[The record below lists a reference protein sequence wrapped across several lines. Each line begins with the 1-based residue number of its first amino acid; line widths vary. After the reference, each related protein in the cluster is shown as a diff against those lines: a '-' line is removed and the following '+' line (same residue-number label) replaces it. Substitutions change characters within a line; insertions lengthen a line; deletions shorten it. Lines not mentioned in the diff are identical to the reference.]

1 MSVVA
6 IYPGTFD
13 PITRGHIDLIERGA
27 RMFDRLIVSVAANPN
42 KRPLFSLAER
52 VELVREAMA
61 HLPTIEICGFDI
73 LLVNHAKR
81 IGAHVILRGL
91 RAVSDFEFEFQL
103 ANMNRRLYP
112 EIESVFL
119 TPAEQFSFISSS
131 LVREVAK
138 LGGNIAP
145 FVHPKVEAALA
156 AKFASLAG
164 RNPP

>member
-1 MSVVA
+1 MSVFA

-13 PITRGHIDLIERGA
+13 PITNGHADLVERGA
-27 RMFDRLIVSVAANPN
+27 RMFERLIVSVAANPN
-42 KRPLFSLAER
+42 KQPLFSLEER
-52 VELVREAMA
+52 VELAREALA
-61 HLPTIEICGFDI
+61 HLPKVEIRGFDI
-73 LLVNHAKR
+73 LLVNYAKS

-103 ANMNRRLYP
+103 ASMNRRLDP
-112 EIESVFL
+112 QVESIFL
-119 TPAEQFSFISSS
+119 TPAEQYSFISSS

-156 AKFASLAG
+156 AKFAS
-164 RNPP
+164 RKYIE